1 MNQQLLE
8 RVLRSPRLPSLP
20 AIALEVIDLV
30 QDDSVS
36 IKEIAETI
44 QNDPAMS
51 GKILK
56 TVNSSFYGQSKSIS
70 TISQALVVLGLNSV
84 KTLALGFTLVP
95 NLKDAGASGFDHFRF
110 WRHSLYAATAA
121 RCLAKTARLQ
131 VTEEAFLGGLL
142 QDLGML
148 AMSQTLVK
156 EYPPVLAAAG
166 EDHAKLLNVE
176 REMLDTDHAAVGAA
190 VADAWKLPKQLVAPI
205 QYHETPSSAPSDM
218 IDLVRCVVLG
228 NRVADLFMSEE
239 AEASGQALDGF
250 YRTAEKWFKVT
261 QADAEPL
268 LHQIHVQTKDMR
280 RLFDLPTGGLGNA
293 DEILGQANEALMNVT
308 LQAQLQT
315 TELEKKNQELSDQA
329 FTDSLTGVANR
340 RKYND
345 FIAEQFDVATNTGRP
360 LSIIFLDADH
370 FKKFNDTYGHACGDR
385 VLIQLGIALNDV
397 TPEGGLVARYG
408 GEEFSIVLPNT
419 DRRAAAGIA
428 EQARQHIAVQEVES
442 DDGEKLNITA
452 SIGVA
457 TYDGTFFKSAEQL
470 VKAADMGVYAAKN
483 AGRNGVR
490 IFTPRAKAA

>member
-36 IKEIAETI
+36 IKRIAETI

-110 WRHSLYAATAA
+110 WRHSLYAATSA
-121 RCLAKTARLQ
+121 RCLAKAARLE

-156 EYPPVLAAAG
+156 EYPPVLIEAG
-166 EDHAKLLNVE
+166 DDHAKLLKVE
-176 REMLDTDHAAVGAA
+176 RATLQTDHAEIGAA
-190 VADAWKLPKQLVAPI
+190 VAESWKLPKQLVVPI
-205 QYHETPSSAPSDM
+205 RYHETPGSAPADM
-218 IDLVRCVVLG
+218 ADLVRCVVLG
-228 NRVADLFMSEE
+228 NQVADLFMSEE
-239 AEASGQALDGF
+239 AEDSGRALEEF
-250 YRTAEKWFKVT
+250 CHTADEWFKLAPT
-261 QADAEPL
+261 DAEPL
-268 LHQIHVQTKDMR
+268 LHRIHSQTKDMR
-280 RLFDLPTGGLGNA
+280 RLFDLPTGGLGNP

-308 LQAQLQT
+308 LRAQMQT
-315 TELEKKNQELSDQA
+315 SALEKQNQELTDQA

-340 RKYND
+340 RRYND
-345 FIAEQFDVATNTGRP
+345 FIAEQFDLATSTGKP

-408 GEEFSIVLPNT
+408 GEEFSIVMPDT
-419 DRRAAAGIA
+419 GRRAAAEIA
-428 EQARQHIAVQEVES
+428 EQARQHIAIQEIES
-442 DDGEKLNITA
+442 DEGEKLNITA

-457 TYDGTFFKSAEQL
+457 THDGTFFKSAEQL
-470 VKAADMGVYAAKN
+470 LKAADMGVYAAKN

-490 IFTPRAKAA
+490 IFTPRSKAA

>member
-8 RVLRSPRLPSLP
+8 RVIRSPRLPSLP

-36 IKEIAETI
+36 IKQIAETI

-95 NLKDAGASGFDHFRF
+95 NLKDAGATGFDHFRF
-110 WRHSLYAATAA
+110 WRHSLYAATSA
-121 RCLAKTARLQ
+121 RCLAKAARLD

-156 EYPPVLAAAG
+156 EYPPVLEQAG
-166 EDHAKLLNVE
+166 DDHVKLLNIE
-176 REMLDTDHAAVGAA
+176 RATLGTDHAEVGAA
-190 VADAWKLPKQLVAPI
+190 VAEAWKLPKQLVAPI
-205 QYHETPSSAPSDM
+205 RYHETPGSAPSDVS
-218 IDLVRCVVLG
+218 DLVRCVALG
-228 NRVADLFMSEE
+228 NRVADLFMSEG
-239 AEASGQALDGF
+239 AEASGQSLDTF
-250 YRTAEKWFKVT
+250 YRTADKWFKL
-261 QADAEPL
+261 QQEDAEPL
-268 LHQIHVQTKDMR
+268 LHKIHSQTKDMR
-280 RLFDLPTGGLGNA
+280 RLFDLPTGGLGNP
-293 DEILGQANEALMNVT
+293 DEILDQANEALLNVT

-315 TELEKKNQELSDQA
+315 SELEKQNQALADQA

-340 RKYND
+340 RRYND
-345 FIAEQFDVATNTGRP
+345 FIAEQFDQATSTSKP

-370 FKKFNDTYGHACGDR
+370 FKKFNDTHGHACGDR
-385 VLIQLGIALNDV
+385 VLIQLGIALNEV

-408 GEEFSIVLPNT
+408 GEEFSIVLPDT
-419 DRRAAAGIA
+419 DRRTAAGIA

-442 DDGEKLNITA
+442 DEGEKLNITA

-470 VKAADMGVYAAKN
+470 IKAADMGVYAAKN

-490 IFTPRAKAA
+490 IFTPKPKAA